1 MPPLLLIVKVTGTE
15 TDVAPAV
22 MVIEPW

>member
-15 TDVAPAV
+15 TDVPSAV
-22 MVIEPW
+22 TVIEPW